1 MSTLSKN
8 EQLQQAIA
16 ALEVKRETQ
25 SALVK
30 EQFQV
35 LRHQLQPANLV
46 KKVVSDLFTSPEIRT
61 GVVDYAIGITTGV
74 IAKKV
79 VVGQSHNIFTELVG
93 SAVQLIVTREVS
105 QHPEELKKMGKNIL
119 QHLLQSSR

>member
-16 ALEVKRETQ
+16 ELEVKRKAQ
-25 SALVK
+25 GALVN

-35 LRHQLQPANLV
+35 LRHQLQPANVV
-46 KKVVSDLFTSPEIRT
+46 KTLVSDLFTSTDIRT
-61 GVVDYAIGITTGV
+61 GVVDFAIGITTGM

-79 VVGQSHNIFTELVG
+79 VVGQSHNVLTELVG

-105 QHPEELKKMGKNIL
+105 QHPEGLKTLGKNLL
-119 QHLLQSSR
+119 QQLLQSSR